1 MTASLPQLALGIQ
14 NIRSAPT
21 FHWSI
26 GVRRQAPQREYSAG
40 YMHIPCCSIT
50 AHAAASNARHG
61 SFAQRLARSSL
72 HMRHPPRTTSAG
84 FAPCDSR
91 GISSV
96 HPHVHLISIETVYCS
111 HFCMRMALDILTCST
126 MAHHDPSV
134 CFMDDHF
141 TVTTLQQLDTIH
153 NVR

>member
-1 MTASLPQLALGIQ
+1 MTGICIYHAVAL
-14 NIRSAPT
+14 R
-21 FHWSI
+21 HMR
-26 GVRRQAPQREYSAG
+26 RRQMRAMVALRSVWLVLHYTCA
-40 YMHIPCCSIT
+40 I
-50 AHAAASNARHG
+50 
-61 SFAQRLARSSL
+61 RLA
-72 HMRHPPRTTSAG
+72 PSAG

-141 TVTTLQQLDTIH
+141 TATTLRQLDTIH